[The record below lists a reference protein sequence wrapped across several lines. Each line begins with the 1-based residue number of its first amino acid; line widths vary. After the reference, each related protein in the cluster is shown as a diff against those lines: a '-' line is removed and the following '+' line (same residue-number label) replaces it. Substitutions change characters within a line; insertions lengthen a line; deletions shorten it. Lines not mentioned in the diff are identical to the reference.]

1 MDQEP
6 QENSEYKVLKL
17 VDGADV
23 ICKVIEEYSDA
34 LMIERPFAVKTTQH
48 FDEQNQQLVDH
59 TGFGRWMNFTND
71 REFVVFKKRILSMGN
86 LAPEV
91 RFYYKHLVTK
101 LMMEEQKEIKTEEEA
116 LEKMK
121 HLQEAVAEL
130 TDDTADLTELQ
141 DALGKITDG
150 DEFDDSTNVLYF
162 RPPSKDKLH

>member
-1 MDQEP
+1 
-6 QENSEYKVLKL
+6 
-17 VDGADV
+17 
-23 ICKVIEEYSDA
+23 
-34 LMIERPFAVKTTQH
+34 
-48 FDEQNQQLVDH
+48 
-59 TGFGRWMNFTND
+59 MNFTND

-130 TDDTADLTELQ
+130 TNDTADLTELQ
-141 DALGKITDG
+141 DALGKITDS
-150 DEFDDSTNVLYF
+150 DDFSDDTNVLYF